1 MKTFEIFL
9 LGACLG
15 FPTREV
21 HSFSVGRGVTMIRSS
36 SPTLQTG
43 MPFIAQEKIHTIY
56 DFRLQAGPG
65 DMPDVPRPD
74 PSILVSAKDP
84 LVQKIYIASIAT
96 FMLAGTILLVQ
107 GLTGLESLLPD
118 GWYDIW
124 RDYTWPVP
132 LGLIFTAA
140 GVTHFTMASAYK
152 GMVPPRG
159 TWGGLW
165 NVPAPG
171 AEQLGLSYDEY
182 HTYWTG
188 VAEIGGGLF
197 LAGSGL
203 GIISVPVQVPAA
215 LLGSLIFAVTPANI
229 YMFTHDAQMEGAPP
243 IPYPWGHAG
252 RAVAQCV
259 LFALFWKLTFQD

>member
-1 MKTFEIFL
+1 
-9 LGACLG
+9 
-15 FPTREV
+15 
-21 HSFSVGRGVTMIRSS
+21 MIRSS